1 MKCRKRVLIYIA
13 SDLLALVS
21 SIFLIVAMN
30 NLTNGQL
37 GNLRQEGLSFL
48 WETNFERSDGL
59 QELIPAIYSCSWPTF
74 GLTGKIDKD
83 SAVCINSHSL
93 LFECFFVGF
102 WIWLT
107 FSTTI
112 MGLDFLYH
120 KILLLDFTFEMITTQ
135 KVNISY
141 ISLCIKGCL

>member
-1 MKCRKRVLIYIA
+1 
-13 SDLLALVS
+13 
-21 SIFLIVAMN
+21 MN

-102 WIWLT
+102 WIWMT
-107 FSTTI
+107 ISTTI

-120 KILLLDFTFEMITTQ
+120 KILLLDFTFDMVTTW
-135 KVNISY
+135 KVNISNALNVPLRILEY
-141 ISLCIKGCL
+141 